1 VGYHKDRTKE
11 RNQMKFILLLALLA
25 FGADKLD
32 IQKQMDIDTFSIP
45 KTENM
50 TIVKR
55 VELKITKTF
64 KDTLVLV
71 KTDTLKTVVLD
82 TLIDVQK
89 VSKKIKVIKSK

>member
-1 VGYHKDRTKE
+1 
-11 RNQMKFILLLALLA
+11 MKFILLLALLA